1 MSVVPTGRIFVLSAP
16 SGAGKTVLADAA
28 QARLPQLKRAVTHT
42 TRPPREG
49 EVDGVD
55 YHFAEIDTMRAEIA
69 EGKFLEHADV
79 FGKLYGTSIAAVD
92 KVLAAGQDVLLVID
106 VQGAAAIRAK
116 RPDARL
122 IFVLPPSRAELERRL
137 SGRGTDAPEVIA
149 RRLSEAASETR
160 HAEEFDDVL
169 VNDDLETAISELV
182 GLFQAPAGAPPQR
195 PADLAARVAA
205 LVQSP

>member
-1 MSVVPTGRIFVLSAP
+1 MSVVATGRIFVLSAP
-16 SGAGKTVLADAA
+16 SGAGKTVLAEAA
-28 QARLPQLKRAVTHT
+28 QERLPNLKRAVTHT

-69 EGKFLEHADV
+69 AGKFLEHADV

-92 KVLAAGQDVLLVID
+92 KVLSAGQDVLLVID

-122 IFVLPPSRAELERRL
+122 IVVLAPWRAELERRL

-149 RRLSEAASETR
+149 RRLSEAASEIR
-160 HAEEFDDVL
+160 HAEAFDDVL
-169 VNDDLETAISELV
+169 VNDELETAISELV
-182 GLFQAPAGAPPQR
+182 GLFQAPASAPPQR
-195 PADLAARVAA
+195 PADLAARITA

>member
-55 YHFAEIDTMRAEIA
+55 YHFAEIETMRAEIA
-69 EGKFLEHADV
+69 AGKFLEHADV

-149 RRLSEAASETR
+149 RRLSEAASEIR

-182 GLFQAPAGAPPQR
+182 GLFQAPADAPPTR
-195 PADLAARVAA
+195 PADLAERVTA

>member
-55 YHFAEIDTMRAEIA
+55 YHFAEIEAMRGEIA
-69 EGKFLEHADV
+69 AGKFLEHADV
-79 FGKLYGTSIAAVD
+79 FGKLYGTSIAAVEQ
-92 KVLAAGQDVLLVID
+92 VLSAGQDVLLVID

-149 RRLSEAASETR
+149 RRLSEAASEIR
-160 HAEEFDDVL
+160 HAAEFDDVL

-182 GLFQAPAGAPPQR
+182 GLFQAPADAPAQR
-195 PADLAARVAA
+195 PVDLAERVTA

>member
-1 MSVVPTGRIFVLSAP
+1 
-16 SGAGKTVLADAA
+16 
-28 QARLPQLKRAVTHT
+28 
-42 TRPPREG
+42 
-49 EVDGVD
+49 
-55 YHFAEIDTMRAEIA
+55 
-69 EGKFLEHADV
+69 
-79 FGKLYGTSIAAVD
+79 
-92 KVLAAGQDVLLVID
+92 LLVID

-137 SGRGTDAPEVIA
+137 SGRGTDAPEVIT
-149 RRLSEAASETR
+149 RRLSEAASEIR

-182 GLFQAPAGAPPQR
+182 GLFQAPTDAKPQR
-195 PADLAARVAA
+195 PADLAERIAA